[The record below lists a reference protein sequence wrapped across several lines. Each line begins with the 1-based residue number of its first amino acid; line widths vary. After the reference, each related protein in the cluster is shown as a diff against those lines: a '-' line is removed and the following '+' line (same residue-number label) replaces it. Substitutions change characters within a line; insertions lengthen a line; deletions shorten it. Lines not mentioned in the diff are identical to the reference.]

1 MFEFGELI
9 QYEDRKKIPNEDG
22 RLEFKSIKVP
32 AMKSLLL
39 SEEERKISFI
49 NGLAQDYNKYSIIYW
64 AKGWDTSGY
73 VIIDATL
80 IPKEML

>member
-9 QYEDRKKIPNEDG
+9 PYEDRKKVPNADG

-32 AMKSLLL
+32 AIKSLML
-39 SEEERKISFI
+39 SDEDRKVSFI
-49 NGLAQDYNKYSIIYW
+49 NGLAQDYNKYSIVYW
-64 AKGWDTSGY
+64 TKGWDANGY

-80 IPKEML
+80 IPK